1 MESNQD
7 VAKDILGA
15 WLWIALMLAGR
26 NRAGSLENLVPRS
39 SQQMGYKLAKLSFKG
54 ETTAEMISVEEE
66 PVKDAT

>member
-1 MESNQD
+1 
-7 VAKDILGA
+7 
-15 WLWIALMLAGR
+15 MLAGR

>member
-1 MESNQD
+1 
-7 VAKDILGA
+7 
-15 WLWIALMLAGR
+15 MLSGR

-39 SQQMGYKLAKLSFKG
+39 SQQMGYKLSKLSFKG